1 MLSRA
6 FDGLKKKVVPGRS
19 LDHFTSD
26 TNSSGTG
33 SIGNIYYLNFEQEI
47 LIK

>member
-6 FDGLKKKVVPGRS
+6 FDGLKKIVPGRS
-19 LDHFTSD
+19 LDHHFASD

-33 SIGNIYYLNFEQEI
+33 SIGSVFCFNYLEEKH
-47 LIK
+47 L